1 MFPLSCSTYCF
12 GMINTVRSPRWRPFS
27 KRRFLLPLVGILVA
41 AVVVTVMQVRPQ
53 AHAATVN
60 DVQVTEHGAEAWL
73 KAGTTA
79 TCVITSRAT
88 FQGEENRVSDFIESA
103 SRSARDLGMKV
114 EAGGGASARGL
125 VSTDLILSY
134 EFELTRY
141 AIAPESCSTE
151 KVIEVHRGRKAME
164 LPSWARG
171 MVAALAAIAVYLA
184 VVFSVTALFA
194 SIAPEFLIWGEVIGG
209 CIGGFASSFV
219 SNWINGIPQ
228 AANLTA
234 SAVQCVAGAVL
245 NVTLGSLKQQMMES
259 VRGHLVDAIS
269 RVGSIRVDSL
279 SRVVSMAISRGS
291 NRPGEITEITEIAGE
306 VAESFRTAGSRLS
319 DALGEVH

>member
-12 GMINTVRSPRWRPFS
+12 GMINTVRSPHGRPFS
-27 KRRFLLPLVGILVA
+27 KRRLLLPLVGILAA
-41 AVVVTVMQVRPQ
+41 AVVVTAMQVRPQ
-53 AHAATVN
+53 AHAAAVN
-60 DVQVTEHGAEAWL
+60 DVQVTEHGAEASL
-73 KAGTTA
+73 KDGPTA
-79 TCVITSRAT
+79 TCVIRSRST
-88 FQGEENRVSDFIESA
+88 FQGEENRVSDFVESA

-114 EAGGGASARGL
+114 ETGAGAPAPGR

-141 AIAPESCSTE
+141 AIAPENCSTE
-151 KVIEVHRGRKAME
+151 KAIDAHRGRKAIE

-171 MVAALAAIAVYLA
+171 MVAALTAIIVYLA

-194 SIAPEFLIWGEVIGG
+194 FVAPEFMIWGEIIGG

-219 SNWINGIPQ
+219 SNFINGVPQ
-228 AANLTA
+228 AANLT
-234 SAVQCVAGAVL
+234 SSTVQCVAGAVL
-245 NVTLGSLKQQMMES
+245 NVTIGTLKQQMIES

-291 NRPGEITEITEIAGE
+291 GRPAE
-306 VAESFRTAGSRLS
+306 VVESFRTAGSVLS
-319 DALGEVH
+319 EALGEVH

>member
-1 MFPLSCSTYCF
+1 MFPLSCPTYCF
-12 GMINTVRSPRWRPFS
+12 GMINTVRSPHWRSFPKRPF
-27 KRRFLLPLVGILVA
+27 LLLLVGTLAA
-41 AVVVTVMQVRPQ
+41 AVVATVMQVRPQ

-60 DVQVTEHGAEAWL
+60 DVQVTEHDAEAWL

-88 FQGEENRVSDFIESA
+88 FQGEESRVSDFIQSA

-114 EAGGGASARGL
+114 EAGGGAPARGV

-134 EFELTRY
+134 EFELTQY
-141 AIAPESCSTE
+141 AIAPENCSTE
-151 KVIEVHRGRKAME
+151 KTIDEHRGRRAME

-194 SIAPEFLIWGEVIGG
+194 FIAPEFLIWGEIIGG

-219 SNWINGIPQ
+219 SNWLNGVPQ
-228 AANLTA
+228 SANLTA

-245 NVTLGSLKQQMMES
+245 NVTLGSVKQQMVES
-259 VRGHLVDAIS
+259 LSLHLKDAVS

-279 SRVVSMAISRGS
+279 SRVVSMAIARGS
-291 NRPGEITEITEIAGE
+291 GHVGEVTTEITEI
-306 VAESFRTAGSRLS
+306 AESFRTAGSRLS
-319 DALGEVH
+319 DALGELP